1 MEVIVVVF
9 IILLTFCLYSIFR
22 GVEYRE
28 SIKRLSK
35 DNESLRQ
42 ANANLSGIIQKD
54 LDRLIRYEN
63 ECG

>member
-22 GVEYRE
+22 GIEYRE

-35 DNESLRQ
+35 DNESLRE

>member
-1 MEVIVVVF
+1 MAIIF
-9 IILLTFCLYSIFR
+9 IILMTFCLYSIFR

-28 SIKRLSK
+28 SIKRLSR

-42 ANANLSGIIQKD
+42 ANANLSKIIQDD
-54 LDRLIRYEN
+54 LEKLVRYEN

>member
-1 MEVIVVVF
+1 MGLIIVILF
-9 IILLTFCLYSIFR
+9 TFCLYSIFR

-35 DNESLRQ
+35 ENQTLRE
-42 ANANLSGIIQKD
+42 ANANLSKIIQED
-54 LDRLIRYEN
+54 LEKLTRYEN

>member
-28 SIKRLSK
+28 SIKRLSR
-35 DNESLRQ
+35 DNKTLRE
-42 ANANLSGIIQKD
+42 ANANLSKIIQED
-54 LDRLIRYEN
+54 LDKPIRYEN

>member
-42 ANANLSGIIQKD
+42 ANANLSGIIQRD
-54 LDRLIRYEN
+54 LDRLIRHEN
-63 ECG
+63 ECR

>member
-1 MEVIVVVF
+1 MEVILVVF
-9 IILLTFCLYSIFR
+9 TILLTFCLYSIFR

-42 ANANLSGIIQKD
+42 ANANLSGIIQRD
-54 LDRLIRYEN
+54 LDRLIRHEN
-63 ECG
+63 ECR

>member
-1 MEVIVVVF
+1 MEVIGIVF

-35 DNESLRQ
+35 DNESLKK
-42 ANANLSGIIQKD
+42 ANANLCNIIQED
-54 LDRLIRYEN
+54 LDKLIRYEN

>member
-1 MEVIVVVF
+1 MGVILV
-9 IILLTFCLYSIFR
+9 ILLTFCLYSIFR

-28 SIKRLSK
+28 SIRRLSK

-42 ANANLSGIIQKD
+42 TNTNLSKIIQDD
-54 LDRLIRYEN
+54 LNKLVRYEN

>member
-1 MEVIVVVF
+1 MGIILV
-9 IILLTFCLYSIFR
+9 ILLTFCLYSIFR

-35 DNESLRQ
+35 DNQTLKT
-42 ANANLSGIIQKD
+42 ANKNLSKIIQED
-54 LDRLIRYEN
+54 LEKLIRYEN

>member
-1 MEVIVVVF
+1 MAVIF
-9 IILLTFCLYSIFR
+9 IILMTFCLYSIFR

-28 SIKRLSK
+28 SIKRLSR

-42 ANANLSGIIQKD
+42 ANANLSKIIQDD
-54 LDRLIRYEN
+54 LEKLVRYEN

>member
-1 MEVIVVVF
+1 MGVILV
-9 IILLTFCLYSIFR
+9 ILLTFCLYSIFR

-28 SIKRLSK
+28 SIKRLSR

-42 ANANLSGIIQKD
+42 ANANLSKIIQDD
-54 LDRLIRYEN
+54 LEKLVRYEN

>member
-1 MEVIVVVF
+1 MGVILV
-9 IILLTFCLYSIFR
+9 ILLTFCLYSIFR

-28 SIKRLSK
+28 SIRRLSK

-42 ANANLSGIIQKD
+42 ANTNLSKIIQDD
-54 LDRLIRYEN
+54 LNKLVRYEN

>member
-1 MEVIVVVF
+1 MAVIF
-9 IILLTFCLYSIFR
+9 IILMTFCLYSIFR

-28 SIKRLSK
+28 SLKRLSR

-42 ANANLSGIIQKD
+42 ANANLSKIIQDD
-54 LDRLIRYEN
+54 LEKLVRYEN

>member
-1 MEVIVVVF
+1 MGIILV
-9 IILLTFCLYSIFR
+9 ILLTFCLYSIFR

-35 DNESLRQ
+35 DNKTLRE
-42 ANANLSGIIQKD
+42 ANANLSKIIQED
-54 LDRLIRYEN
+54 LNKLIRYEN

>member
-1 MEVIVVVF
+1 MAVVF

-28 SIKRLSK
+28 SIKRLSR
-35 DNESLRQ
+35 DNEALRQ
-42 ANANLSGIIQKD
+42 ANANLSEIIQND
-54 LDRLIRYEN
+54 LDKLIRYHN

>member
-1 MEVIVVVF
+1 MAVIF
-9 IILLTFCLYSIFR
+9 IILMTFCLYSIFR

-35 DNESLRQ
+35 DNKTLRE
-42 ANANLSGIIQKD
+42 ANANLSKIIQED
-54 LDRLIRYEN
+54 LNKLIRYEN

>member
-1 MEVIVVVF
+1 MGVILV
-9 IILLTFCLYSIFR
+9 ILLTFCLYSIFR

-28 SIKRLSK
+28 SIRSLSK

-42 ANANLSGIIQKD
+42 TNTNLSKIIQDD
-54 LDRLIRYEN
+54 LNKLVRYEN

>member
-1 MEVIVVVF
+1 MGMILV
-9 IILLTFCLYSIFR
+9 ILLTFCLYSIFR

-28 SIKRLSK
+28 SIKRLSR

-42 ANANLSGIIQKD
+42 ANANLSKIIQDD
-54 LDRLIRYEN
+54 LEKLVRYEN

>member
-1 MEVIVVVF
+1 MGLIIVILF
-9 IILLTFCLYSIFR
+9 TFCLYSIFL

-35 DNESLRQ
+35 DNQTLRE
-42 ANANLSGIIQKD
+42 ANANLSKIIQED
-54 LDRLIRYEN
+54 LNKLIRYEN